1 MPRKRRRFTAEFK
14 AKVAMEAVKE
24 QHTLAELASEYGV
37 HPSQITAWKK
47 ELKESAVA
55 VFAGK
60 RELLTDESVE
70 KAKAPLYEQIGRL
83 QVEVGFLRKKST
95 CAIRIPGCLERELPA
110 SVLTDDPCRFEPW
123 PLGVRAPHC

>member
-14 AKVAMEAVKE
+14 AKVALAAVKE
-24 QHTLAELASEYGV
+24 HHTLAELASEYGV

-47 ELKESAVA
+47 ELKGSAVA

-70 KAKAPLYEQIGRL
+70 SAKAPLYEQIGRL
-83 QVEVGFLRKKST
+83 QVEVGFLRKKL
-95 CAIRIPGCLERELPA
+95 G
-110 SVLTDDPCRFEPW
+110 
-123 PLGVRAPHC
+123 PLL

>member
-1 MPRKRRRFTAEFK
+1 MPMSRKRRRFTAEFK

-70 KAKAPLYEQIGRL
+70 SAKAPLYEQIGRL
-83 QVEVGFLRKKST
+83 QVEVGFLRKKL
-95 CAIRIPGCLERELPA
+95 G
-110 SVLTDDPCRFEPW
+110 
-123 PLGVRAPHC
+123 PLL

>member
-1 MPRKRRRFTAEFK
+1 MSRKRRRFTAEFK
-14 AKVAMEAVKE
+14 AKVALAAVKE

-47 ELKESAVA
+47 ELQGSAVA

-70 KAKAPLYEQIGRL
+70 SAKAPLYEQIGRL
-83 QVEVGFLRKKST
+83 
-95 CAIRIPGCLERELPA
+95 
-110 SVLTDDPCRFEPW
+110 
-123 PLGVRAPHC
+123 